1 MRVDSATFAG
11 AAPVHFRQSEAR
23 RYNDWRH
30 FSVPSPGNVVSQDGL
45 ERFRSALADFVTM
58 CRAEQLSTDALAT
71 RFEAFLATYDA

>member
-23 RYNDWRH
+23 RYDDWRH
-30 FSVPSPGNVVSQDGL
+30 FSVPPPGNVAAQDGL

-58 CRAEQLSTDALAT
+58 CRAEQLPPDALVT
-71 RFEAFLATYDA
+71 RFEAFLAAYDA